1 MKTTVF
7 AGLML
12 FAATSCESFFED
24 DVVSPNDPETTTPS
38 LLLPTI
44 EVSTFASFNG
54 QLARQSEV
62 MIQRLAGTSA
72 GSQTVEIAN
81 YVITDQ
87 TNQNEWNAIYSGA
100 IVNGRIMIAD
110 FGADNPWYAG
120 ITKVLMAMNMGLATS
135 LWGDVPFSEAGR
147 GLEGILEPKYES
159 QQDVYAGIQAML
171 DEAIIN
177 LNEAA
182 SSNSFVPTTDDLIF
196 GGDVAMWIKT
206 ANTLKARFGNHL
218 ANTSDDDPA
227 AVITTISNGISS
239 SAENCNMVFANAG
252 NSLNQWFAYENN
264 RGGYIRV
271 NSTFLDTVVAI
282 SDPRAPLF
290 FGLDDYGSYSGTPYD
305 QVDSTSSS
313 YIGPLYASPTSTLPL
328 VSYTEAKFIEAEAQ
342 LRAGNAAAAATAH
355 NEAVMASILQVT
367 GAPDAAYEAVWAS
380 ETAGS
385 ITLERIMFQ
394 KWIALFTQTEGYADW
409 RRTGFPALNANPN
422 GAVSTIP
429 VRLPTPQEERL
440 YNNNAIVNSDITSPV
455 WWDN

>member
-282 SDPRAPLF
+282 SDP
-290 FGLDDYGSYSGTPYD
+290 
-305 QVDSTSSS
+305 
-313 YIGPLYASPTSTLPL
+313 
-328 VSYTEAKFIEAEAQ
+328 
-342 LRAGNAAAAATAH
+342 
-355 NEAVMASILQVT
+355 
-367 GAPDAAYEAVWAS
+367 
-380 ETAGS
+380 
-385 ITLERIMFQ
+385 
-394 KWIALFTQTEGYADW
+394 
-409 RRTGFPALNANPN
+409 
-422 GAVSTIP
+422 
-429 VRLPTPQEERL
+429 
-440 YNNNAIVNSDITSPV
+440 
-455 WWDN
+455 